1 MVKFFFK
8 YKDIHTLIVL
18 FFLSTILISG
28 GIRERSILKN
38 TLTNLLLPLNKI
50 TLHLFREIRDTWKNL
65 FALRHTLREN
75 VRLQAQIRELLS
87 ERQAY
92 QKVLGENKRLRK
104 LLGYSSKI
112 PYRTLGAEVIGYDP
126 SNWFYTLIIDRGR
139 RDGVH
144 EDQAVIAY
152 QGTKEGLVGRI
163 ISVEESWSEVL
174 PILNQNSRVGA
185 KVLRTQFKGVVEGQN
200 SRFCRLKYLP
210 YDADIKTGDTLI
222 TSGKGGIYPEDL
234 FIGQVVE
241 VEKEKGG
248 LFLVAQLR
256 PFIEFAKLEDVLVVI
271 EEQER

>member
-1 MVKFFFK
+1 M
-8 YKDIHTLIVL
+8 L